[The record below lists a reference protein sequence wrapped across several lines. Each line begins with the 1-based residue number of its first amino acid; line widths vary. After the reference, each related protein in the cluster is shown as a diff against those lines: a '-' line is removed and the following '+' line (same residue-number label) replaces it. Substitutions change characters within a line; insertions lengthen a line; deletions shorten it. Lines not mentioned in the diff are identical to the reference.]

1 MRSIPVIESTISAA
15 AAMKA
20 TTSLMLSLLVVVCT
34 VCISVALRNI
44 GRPNYKGEATLFCG
58 TDTYMAS
65 SIQGKGIGLVATRDI
80 RIGEEVIRETPLLVL
95 RNGFST
101 EIATAAALSLSDSD
115 QTLYNELSDCYSMGG
130 SPKTAM
136 GIFMTNA
143 LPLGSQG
150 NMGGVFPRI
159 ARINH
164 SCRPNMN
171 YHYNSKT
178 GTGSVHA
185 LRPIPPGEELTQSY
199 IPPCQPTADRRAF
212 LFNSFNFKCTCSCC
226 VAESK
231 TKDKSDQRRAE
242 IQMLSA
248 EAKTLL
254 RSSSLIVG
262 GNESSQQEGR
272 KRTVSMILDNVKKR
286 IALLEEED
294 LANPLQLM
302 LCEYDAYQACKDHNN
317 EDAAKWLSKALEHAV
332 LAQGHQSPTSTLL
345 KDLMSRL

>member
-1 MRSIPVIESTISAA
+1 VAS

-20 TTSLMLSLLVVVCT
+20 TTSSILLLLVIICT
-34 VCISVALRNI
+34 VCTSVALINI
-44 GRPNYKGEATLFCG
+44 ARLNHQQGEVTLFCG
-58 TDTYMAS
+58 TDAFMAC
-65 SIQGKGIGLVATRDI
+65 SIQGKGIGLVASRDI
-80 RIGEEVIRETPLLVL
+80 RIGEEVIRESPLLVL
-95 RNGFST
+95 RNGFSS
-101 EIATAAALSLSDSD
+101 EMATAAALSLSDSD
-115 QTLYNELSDCYSMGG
+115 QTLYNELSDCYSMES

-178 GTGSVHA
+178 GAGSVHA
-185 LRPIPPGEELTQSY
+185 LRPILQGEELTQSY
-199 IPPCQPTADRRAF
+199 IPPCQPTADRQAF
-212 LFNSFNFKCTCSCC
+212 LFSSFNFKCTCSCC
-226 VAESK
+226 VADPK
-231 TKDKSDQRRAE
+231 TKDESDRRRAN

-248 EAKTLL
+248 EAKSLL
-254 RSSSLIVG
+254 RSSSSIITN
-262 GNESSQQEGR
+262 GNDSSQQETQ
-272 KRTVSMILDNVKKR
+272 KRRASMILDNVNKR
-286 IALLEEED
+286 IALLEEDD

-302 LCEYDAYQACKDHNN
+302 LCEYDAYQACKDQSD
-317 EDAAKWLSKALEHAV
+317 EDAAKWLSEALEHAV